1 MKSIEEV
8 RKNYFYIPV
17 YVENGLN
24 HYCWTEEGKLKE
36 SIILSEAIPKIF
48 LNGSFMPLFDAEKSS
63 EEFMAMVDKVEKK
76 FESFNKG
83 IDFVI
88 VERKQTEEYSLVNDI
103 EV

>member
-17 YVENGLN
+17 YVENNLN

-36 SIILSEAIPKIF
+36 SIILSEAIPNIF

-76 FESFNKG
+76 FEAFNKG

-88 VERKQTEEYSLVNDI
+88 VERKQTEEYSLINDV